1 MIKERKI
8 IRLIKKRQNENDKGN
23 GEKKIKFTKH
33 EDDTEIEFYI
43 NNK

>member
-23 GEKKIKFTKH
+23 GEK
-33 EDDTEIEFYI
+33 
-43 NNK
+43 NKVYKR

>member
-1 MIKERKI
+1 MKMIKEM
-8 IRLIKKRQNENDKGN
+8 
-23 GEKKIKFTKH
+23 EKKIKFTKH

>member
-1 MIKERKI
+1 MRMIKEM
-8 IRLIKKRQNENDKGN
+8 
-23 GEKKIKFTKH
+23 EKKIKFTKD